1 MTKKE
6 SDRKERQ
13 SAKSF
18 EDLVFWQKAHEAV
31 LLVYKLT
38 RGFPSDEKFGLT
50 NPFRRVSIS
59 IAANIA
65 EGFIERSEL
74 DKIRYVNI
82 AQGSLEECKY
92 ILILSGDLSYSF
104 DSDLTDLFDEIGKML
119 NGYIS
124 KIKSKFKILTYNF

>member
-1 MTKKE
+1 MTKKK
-6 SDRKERQ
+6 SDKKERQ

-18 EDLVFWQKAHEAV
+18 EDLVVWQKAHEAV
-31 LLVYKLT
+31 LQVYKLT

-50 NPFRRVSIS
+50 NQFRRASIS
-59 IAANIA
+59 IAANMA
-65 EGFIERSEL
+65 EGFIKRSEL

-104 DSDLTDLFDEIGKML
+104 
-119 NGYIS
+119 
-124 KIKSKFKILTYNF
+124 